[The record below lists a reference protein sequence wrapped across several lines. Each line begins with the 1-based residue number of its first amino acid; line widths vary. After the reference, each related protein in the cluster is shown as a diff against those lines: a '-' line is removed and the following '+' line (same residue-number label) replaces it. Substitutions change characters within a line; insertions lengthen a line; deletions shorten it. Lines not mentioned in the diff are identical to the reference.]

1 MTHKGRYNFIYSVKL
16 KCKPMS
22 EKKRVETIIQDSN
35 VNKFPQI
42 RSFQDG
48 RSARKS
54 IFFYFTLS
62 DD

>member
-1 MTHKGRYNFIYSVKL
+1 
-16 KCKPMS
+16 MS